1 MSLLHADE
9 NNFNELVMQS
19 EKPVLL
25 DFFATWC
32 GPCKML
38 GTVLDEMS
46 SNENFDIVKVDIDQN
61 PNLAR
66 DWEVVS
72 VPTMYIVKNGEKTE
86 KLVGYQTKDLL
97 EQKLS

>member
-25 DFFATWC
+25 DFFAIWC

-66 DWEVVS
+66 DWEVAS
-72 VPTMYIVKNGEKTE
+72 VPTMYIIKNGEKTE